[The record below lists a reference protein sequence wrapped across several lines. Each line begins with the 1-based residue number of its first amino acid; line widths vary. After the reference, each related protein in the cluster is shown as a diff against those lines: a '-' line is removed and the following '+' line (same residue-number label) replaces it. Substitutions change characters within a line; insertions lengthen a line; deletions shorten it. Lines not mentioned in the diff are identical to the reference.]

1 RVGECAGVVYVND
14 SKATNADAAARALAC
29 YAPIYWIAGGV
40 AKEGGIDPLAPYF
53 SRIARAFL
61 IGESMEQFAA
71 TLEGRVAYTVCN
83 TLGSALAAASA
94 LAHGQA
100 GEGATVLLSPAAA
113 SFDQFASYEARGDC
127 FRDLVGDLLAQKN
140 ASSPGHPHAHGRRA
154 S

>member
-1 RVGECAGVVYVND
+1 
-14 SKATNADAAARALAC
+14 LAC
-29 YAPIYWIAGGV
+29 YAPIYWIAGGI

-53 SRIARAFL
+53 SRIAWAFL

-83 TLGSALAAASA
+83 TLSSALAVASA

-100 GEGATVLLSPAAA
+100 GDGATVLLSPAAA

-127 FRDLVGDLLAQKN
+127 FRGLVSDLLAQKN
-140 ASSPGHPHAHGRRA
+140 PQSQGYPHSQGRKA
-154 S
+154 